1 MKRLSTLAA
10 LVLLAGAPLALAAG
24 LDGIRGPAPVSS
36 EPEAAPMPREVT
48 DDKRQTRNYPEQ
60 PPVIPH
66 SIRGYRIDLNS
77 NKCLSCHA
85 RNRTAESQAPM
96 ISVTHFMDRD
106 DQVLASVTPRRYF
119 CTQCH
124 VPQTMASPPVPS
136 TFKDIDEIMAESRA
150 KGAPSGQRRP

>member
-1 MKRLSTLAA
+1 MKRLSFLAA
-10 LVLLAGAPLALAAG
+10 LTLLAGAPLALAAG
-24 LDGIRGPAPVSS
+24 LDGIRGPAPVNS
-36 EPEAAPMPREVT
+36 EPKAVPMPREVT
-48 DDKRQTRNYPEQ
+48 DDRRQTRNYPEQ

-66 SIRGYRIDLNS
+66 SIRDYRIDLNS

-150 KGAPSGQRRP
+150 RGAPSGQRRP